1 MNFLHN
7 IRTKNNWTQAEMA
20 NFIGVSRPTY
30 ISLEKG
36 ETSITIDQLNKL
48 SDKIGCDPQDVL
60 SENIVNEEKY
70 KEVLLETIR
79 LGADTD
85 GKITKTKLAKL
96 IYLNDFGWY
105 YHHLESMTGAKY
117 RRLAQGP
124 VPNVYFAKV
133 EELINDGILNLE
145 IKNNSQMISLS
156 RAGEMFKP
164 NLLSV
169 EEKKLIK
176 DVSHKWQGKRTEEI
190 VKFTYE
196 QLPYKICSP
205 GEVIPY
211 ELITQ
216 QEPEYVY

>member
-36 ETSITIDQLNKL
+36 DISITIDQLNKL
-48 SDKIGCDPQDVL
+48 ADKIGCDPQDVL
-60 SENIVNEEKY
+60 TQDVVNEEKY
-70 KEVLLETIR
+70 REVLLETIR
-79 LGADTD
+79 HGAATD

-96 IYLNDFGWY
+96 IYLNDFSWY
-105 YHHLESMTGAKY
+105 YQHLESMTGAKY

-124 VPNVYFAKV
+124 VPNIYFAKV
-133 EELINDGILNLE
+133 EELITEGVLNLD
-145 IKNNSQMISLS
+145 IKNGSQMISLS
-156 RAGEMFKP
+156 RAGLMQKP
-164 NLLSV
+164 NLLTL
-169 EEKKLIK
+169 EEKNLIK
-176 DVSHKWQGKRTEEI
+176 KVSLKWQGKRTEEI
-190 VKFTYE
+190 VKFTHE